1 MLETSFTLNLGQL
14 LKIVH
19 ELKKYLRR
27 KMKSNKPYIVYK
39 IVTKKTI
46 TFVVSEVAIVT
57 ITIDN
62 HMVVIHVHSGKNI
75 IDDHK

>member
-1 MLETSFTLNLGQL
+1 
-14 LKIVH
+14 
-19 ELKKYLRR
+19 
-27 KMKSNKPYIVYK
+27 MKSNKPYIVYK

-46 TFVVSEVAIVT
+46 TFVVSEIAIVT